1 MLPRRLAS
9 FLSEFQASLVV
20 KLGKIGENSKNS
32 RKIFVFEA
40 NKTANNKKI
49 FFGTFYI
56 VRKRI
61 QLRKN

>member
-1 MLPRRLAS
+1 MLSRRLVS
-9 FLSEFQASLVV
+9 FLSEFQVLLVV
-20 KLGKIGENSKNS
+20 KLSKIGENPKNS

-40 NKTANNKKI
+40 NKTAKAKI
-49 FFGTFYI
+49 FVGNFYI